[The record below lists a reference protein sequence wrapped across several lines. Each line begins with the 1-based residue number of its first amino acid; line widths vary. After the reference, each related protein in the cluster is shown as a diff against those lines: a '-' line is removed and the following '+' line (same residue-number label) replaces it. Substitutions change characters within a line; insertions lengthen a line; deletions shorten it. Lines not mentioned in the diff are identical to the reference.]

1 MDQIIQGWGSTPPL
15 GVHDC
20 RTGVPNHKEKLRNCF
35 LNPLAT
41 HVVLPQ
47 ERQGAADVVFSF
59 FSFHIK
65 KTSVN
70 GAKLV
75 VSDTFSNANKDAI
88 HNTWYVDELLTERT
102 RTNPWVCVR
111 FEFATNSELV
121 RLDVSEIV
129 QRDSLKTT
137 ITASI
142 DSEFT
147 RLFFGDDFVTRY
159 KQLICA

>member
-1 MDQIIQGWGSTPPL
+1 M
-15 GVHDC
+15 
-20 RTGVPNHKEKLRNCF
+20 
-35 LNPLAT
+35 
-41 HVVLPQ
+41 
-47 ERQGAADVVFSF
+47 
-59 FSFHIK
+59 
-65 KTSVN
+65 N

-88 HNTWYVDELLTERT
+88 YNTWYGDELLTERT

-111 FEFATNSELV
+111 FEFPTNSELV
-121 RLDVSEIV
+121 
-129 QRDSLKTT
+129 KTT

-147 RLFFGDDFVTRY
+147 RLFFSDDFVTRY